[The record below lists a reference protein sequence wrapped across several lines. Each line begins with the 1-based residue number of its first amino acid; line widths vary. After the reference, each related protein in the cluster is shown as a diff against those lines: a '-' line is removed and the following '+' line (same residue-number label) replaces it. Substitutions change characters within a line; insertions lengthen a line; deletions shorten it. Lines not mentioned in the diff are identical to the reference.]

1 VAEARPRHPT
11 GPIDSAQATRIDLG
25 AVSGLADATLCGRYH
40 LERLIGSG
48 GMAQVWEAT
57 DLVLGR
63 QVAVKVLHPHLS
75 VDDAL
80 VTRFRQEAV
89 AAARLSHPGIVGV
102 YDTCS
107 DGSNEAIV
115 MELLDAST
123 LRQHLDEHGALDAET
138 TVRIALRLLDAL
150 EAAHRAGLVHRDV
163 KPSNIL
169 LCRDGRV
176 KIADF
181 GIAKAEDQ
189 TELTQEGTLVGT
201 ATYLAPE
208 QLLGGD
214 VDGRTDLYSLGIVL
228 YECLTGHVP
237 FRGETGAAV
246 ALARLHS
253 DPVDPRRFRADVPT
267 RVSDP
272 IMRVLQRRP
281 EDRFDSAADLRAA
294 LLDTGVPAVV
304 PPPTPTPLPELE
316 IEDEPTEE
324 RESFARTERGWLVP
338 ALFIL
343 LIATAITV
351 AGLLLRETAIG
362 DDDEDTASTTS
373 SAPSTATSDVE
384 LSAATPYDPQGRGTP
399 GENDEAAVRVLDG
412 DPGTG
417 WRTESYDTP
426 DFFGSKTGVGLGLLV
441 GAPTSSATLAL
452 EGSTN
457 GWSARVLVVPADEVV
472 DGRPD
477 GIDPDDLEPVAELED
492 VRGPVEVPLGVDTLD
507 DGDLVLVWI
516 TDLGEPV
523 DSGRHRV
530 EVAEARLRG
539 ADAPGG

>member
-1 VAEARPRHPT
+1 VRPLPPRTP
-11 GPIDSAQATRIDLG
+11 D
-25 AVSGLADATLCGRYH
+25 
-40 LERLIGSG
+40 RLRRL
-48 GMAQVWEAT
+48 AQVWEAT

-63 QVAVKVLHPHLS
+63 RVAVKVLHPHLA

-80 VTRFRQEAV
+80 VARFRQEAV

-107 DGSNEAIV
+107 DGVNEAIV

-123 LRQHLDEHGALDAET
+123 LRQHLDEHGPLDAET

-181 GIAKAEDQ
+181 GIAKADDQ

-228 YECLTGHVP
+228 YECLTGRVP

-253 DPVDPRRFRADVPT
+253 DPVDPRRVRADVPV
-267 RVSDP
+267 RLSVP
-272 IMRVLQRRP
+272 IMRVLSREPDQ
-281 EDRFDSAADLRAA
+281 RFDSAADLRAA
-294 LLDTGVPAVV
+294 LLDTGVPPA
-304 PPPTPTPLPELE
+304 TPAPEPLPPVH
-316 IEDEPTEE
+316 DEPTAEA
-324 RESFARTERGWLVP
+324 ESFARSERGWLVP

-362 DDDEDTASTTS
+362 SDDGPATTS
-373 SAPSTATSDVE
+373 STAAPTTTAVP
-384 LSAATPYDPQGRGTP
+384 LSQAVPFDPQGKGRP
-399 GENDEAAVRVLDG
+399 GENDELAANAIDG
-412 DPGTG
+412 DTGPPGGRRPTRH
-417 WRTESYDTP
+417 RTSSGP
-426 DFFGSKTGVGLGLLV
+426 RPAWGSLV
-441 GAPTSSATLAL
+441 VAAPT
-452 EGSTN
+452 
-457 GWSARVLVVPADEVV
+457 
-472 DGRPD
+472 
-477 GIDPDDLEPVAELED
+477 
-492 VRGPVEVPLGVDTLD
+492 
-507 DGDLVLVWI
+507 
-516 TDLGEPV
+516 
-523 DSGRHRV
+523 
-530 EVAEARLRG
+530 EAVSR
-539 ADAPGG
+539 

>member
-1 VAEARPRHPT
+1 MADARPGAR
-11 GPIDSAQATRIDLG
+11 AQRTDEVDATRLDIA
-25 AVSGLADATLCGRYH
+25 AVTGLADTTLCGRYH

-63 QVAVKVLHPHLS
+63 QVAVKVLHPHLGA
-75 VDDAL
+75 DQAL

-107 DGSNEAIV
+107 DGVHEAIV

-123 LRQHLDEHGALDAET
+123 LRQHLDEHGPLDPDT

-208 QLLGGD
+208 QLLGGE

-228 YECLTGHVP
+228 YECLTGRVP

-253 DPVDPRRFRADVPT
+253 DPVDPRRVRADVPT
-267 RVSDP
+267 RLSVP
-272 IMRVLQRRP
+272 IMRVLSRDPDQRY
-281 EDRFDSAADLRAA
+281 DAAADLRAA
-294 LLDTGVPAVV
+294 LLQTGVPAA
-304 PPPTPTPLPELE
+304 PAAPAPSPEPL
-316 IEDEPTEE
+316 DEPTAEN
-324 RESFARTERGWLVP
+324 ESFARSERGWLVP

-362 DDDEDTASTTS
+362 SDDVDSTTT
-373 SAPSTATSDVE
+373 SAPPAVTEPVAFAEALTF
-384 LSAATPYDPQGRGTP
+384 DPQGRGEP
-399 GENDEAAVRVLDG
+399 GENDRLAPAAIDG
-412 DPGTG
+412 DPTTA
-417 WRTESYDTP
+417 WRTEAYDTP
-426 DFFGSKTGVGLGLLV
+426 DFFGSKTGVGLGLV
-441 GAPTSSATLAL
+441 VAAPSEAISVDLG
-452 EGSTN
+452 GSTN
-457 GWSARVLVVPADEVV
+457 GWAAEIYVIGADELGD
-472 DGRPD
+472 DGLD
-477 GIDPDDLEPVAELED
+477 GIDPDGRDPDAVIDD
-492 VRGPVEVPLGVDTLD
+492 VRAPVSVQLGGRELGP
-507 DGDLVLVWI
+507 GDVVLVWI
-516 TDLGEPV
+516 TDLGEP
-523 DSGRHRV
+523 DDDGRHRV
-530 EVAEARLRG
+530 EVAEVTLQART
-539 ADAPGG
+539 GGT

>member
-1 VAEARPRHPT
+1 MAEARSRHPS
-11 GPIDSAQATRIDLG
+11 GRDAEATRVDLG
-25 AVSGLADATLCGRYH
+25 AVTGLADSTLCGRYH

-57 DLVLGR
+57 DVVLGR
-63 QVAVKVLHPHLS
+63 QVAVKVLHPHLAA
-75 VDDAL
+75 DDAL
-80 VTRFRQEAV
+80 VARFRQEAV

-107 DGSNEAIV
+107 DGTNEAIV

-123 LRQHLDEHGALDAET
+123 LRQHLDEHGPLDAET

-228 YECLTGHVP
+228 YECLTGRVP
-237 FRGETGAAV
+237 FRGESGAAV

-253 DPVDPRRFRADVPT
+253 DPVDPRRLRTDIPV
-267 RVSDP
+267 RVSVP
-272 IMRVLQRRP
+272 VMRVLAREP
-281 EDRFDSAADLRAA
+281 DDRYDSAADLRAA
-294 LLDTGVPAVV
+294 LMDSGVQAPA
-304 PPPTPTPLPELE
+304 PGPAATPLPEPVE
-316 IEDEPTEE
+316 VPDEEP
-324 RESFARTERGWLVP
+324 ESFARSERGWLVP

-362 DDDEDTASTTS
+362 SGETPSTTV
-373 SAPSTATSDVE
+373 APQPTTVAVPIDDAV
-384 LSAATPYDPQGRGTP
+384 PYDPQGRGEP
-399 GENDEAAVRVLDG
+399 GENDEAAPRAIDS
-412 DPGTG
+412 DPTTA

-426 DFFGSKTGVGLGLLV
+426 DFFGSKTGVGLGLVV
-441 GAPTSSATLAL
+441 GAPTDDPVLRI
-452 EGSTN
+452 EGTTN
-457 GWSARVLVVPADEVV
+457 GWTARVLVVPAAELA
-472 DGRPD
+472 DGSLD
-477 GIDPDDLEPVAELED
+477 GVDPDELEPVTVLED
-492 VRGPVEVPLGVDTLD
+492 VRSPVEVALDGTSLGR
-507 DGDLVLVWI
+507 GDVVLLWI
-516 TDLGEPV
+516 TGLGDPV
-523 DSGRHRV
+523 ETGRHRV
-530 EVAEARLRG
+530 ELAEVSLEG
-539 ADAPGG
+539 TPPTGG